1 MLVRAGI
8 CAGSIGNGARAGR
21 ETLVARRDRGAAE
34 RVRVP
39 PAETLGAEGGDRAA
53 GTRVWTALVRAVSGR
68 VSASACGCGWKRRS
82 GGGRGAR
89 GAARDALR
97 RERAGADGARRAAV
111 PGGALFSGSDRSARG
126 GRPHFLQCKTG
137 ARRGKGRHVLFRK
150 GRLACRNGEGR
161 MDSDEGREFACKL
174 AGEAQRKARRDGSV
188 HLPGGCG
195 GISARLAARC
205 AGWHAL
211 RAAKRA
217 VHRGGW
223 LRRLDCRLWRFSW

>member
-1 MLVRAGI
+1 MLVRAGV

-53 GTRVWTALVRAVSGR
+53 GTRVRDALVRAVSGR

-150 GRLACRNGEGR
+150 GRMARRNGEGR
-161 MDSDEGREFACKL
+161 VDSDEGREFACKL
-174 AGEAQRKARRDGSV
+174 AGEAQRKARRMWRDFCAACCSV
-188 HLPGGCG
+188 RGMAWIMRSETSCP
-195 GISARLAARC
+195 S
-205 AGWHAL
+205 
-211 RAAKRA
+211 RASITR
-217 VHRGGW
+217 W
-223 LRRLDCRLWRFSW
+223 P